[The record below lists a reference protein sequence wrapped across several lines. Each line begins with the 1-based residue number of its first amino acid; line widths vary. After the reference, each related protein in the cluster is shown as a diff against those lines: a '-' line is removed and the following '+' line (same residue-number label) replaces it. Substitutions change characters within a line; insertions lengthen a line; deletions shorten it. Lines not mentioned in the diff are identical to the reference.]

1 MTLTYKTIFICIFSF
16 SFSMLN
22 FGMEEDASFND
33 FLQSLSLKNA
43 SSDPAQ
49 IKVEMGGLAAAQ
61 GDLESLKRFIDSSNV
76 NVAIKKKT
84 VFYKALAFAFKSK
97 DETQYGPIFEYLFSQ
112 NAEIQNPVR
121 GTTLSAFG
129 FATAIASQENYM
141 RPLEILLSKG
151 AKPFISCT
159 SDKTTAMKLC
169 HVAMKGHPVAGNSIL
184 QLFRPHATTLLE
196 AIECLDTEKVQQL
209 SSPETIA
216 ALYKEGSD
224 PLGENY
230 KLYNF
235 GIPES
240 FPVFKILLTQGA
252 TPNTELRGHP
262 LPGYTFM
269 LLATQH
275 ALENGD
281 MKLFELSLE
290 HGGNPRYQAFPMAPS
305 AIELIKI
312 ASHIEPSNPN
322 VQKIRNL
329 LNSRT

>member
-22 FGMEEDASFND
+22 FGMEEDASLND

-76 NVAIKKKT
+76 DAAFKKKT
-84 VFYKALAFAFKSK
+84 VFYNALAFAFKSK

-121 GTTLSAFG
+121 GTKISAFG
-129 FATAIASQENYM
+129 FATAIATQENYM

-159 SDKTTAMKLC
+159 SDKTTAIQLC
-169 HVAMKGHPVAGNSIL
+169 HVAMEKHPEAAASIL
-184 QLFRPHATTLLE
+184 KLFRPHATTLLE
-196 AIECLDTEKVQQL
+196 AIQCFDKEKVQQL
-209 SSPETIA
+209 SSHETIS
-216 ALYKEGSD
+216 ALYKKGSD
-224 PLGENY
+224 PLHANY
-230 KLYNF
+230 KLYNY
-235 GIPES
+235 GILES

-252 TPNTELRGHP
+252 TPNDELRGHP
-262 LPGYTFM
+262 LPGYTFI

-275 ALENGD
+275 ALESGD
-281 MKLFELSLE
+281 MKLLELCLE
-290 HGGNPRYQAFPMAPS
+290 HGGNPRYQSFPMAPS
-305 AIELIKI
+305 AIELVKVASQIK
-312 ASHIEPSNPN
+312 PSNVN
-322 VQKIRNL
+322 VLKIRNL
-329 LNSRT
+329 LNSHT